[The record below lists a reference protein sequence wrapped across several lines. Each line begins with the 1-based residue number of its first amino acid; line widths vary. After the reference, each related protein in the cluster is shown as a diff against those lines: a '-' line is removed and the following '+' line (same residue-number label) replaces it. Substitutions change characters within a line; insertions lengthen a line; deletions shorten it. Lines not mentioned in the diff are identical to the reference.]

1 MHDLHAAD
9 HILQHVIEAAEE
21 NKLKKVTKITVELG
35 RVVEH
40 GEEIN
45 ASNLKFLLTKLA
57 EKTIA
62 AGAKIEIKKIP
73 GADWKLV
80 SIDGE

>member
-9 HILQHVIEAAEE
+9 HILQHVIEAAEK
-21 NKLKKVTKITVELG
+21 NKLKKVTKITIELG
-35 RVVEH
+35 SVIEH

-45 ASNLKFLLTKLA
+45 ASNLKFLIEKLA
-57 EKTIA
+57 EKSVA
-62 AGAKIEIKKIP
+62 AGAKIEIKKIR

>member
-1 MHDLHAAD
+1 MHDLHAGA
-9 HILQHVIEAAEE
+9 HILQHVIEAAEK

-35 RVVEH
+35 KVIEH

-45 ASNLKFLLTKLA
+45 ASNLKFLLKNLA
-57 EKTIA
+57 DKSIA
-62 AGAKIEIKKIP
+62 AGAQIEIKKVP

-80 SIDGE
+80 SIEGD